1 MLMAVKNQF
10 KISLLSVKYAI
21 MREMLNKTTFI
32 TNVLFMI
39 LNNACMIVQWIVLF
53 SLKENVGGYTF
64 NQVMLLWGIAA
75 STYGFSHLF
84 FENSYHLSELIN
96 NGKLDSFLVQPKN
109 VLLSVITTDV
119 KSSALGDFI
128 YGYLMVLIF
137 GLSPLN
143 ILLFTL
149 FVVLGGIILT
159 CISIILGSLAFW
171 FSKSDIIAE
180 TGNRMMVSF
189 SNYPDGIFKGIVKI
203 LFYTLIPVGFVNH
216 IPVKVLTKFDLGLLF
231 SVVGVTVIFVILA
244 FVIFYRGLKR
254 YSSSNLMI
262 ARF

>member
-75 STYGFSHLF
+75 STYGFSHF
-84 FENSYHLSELIN
+84 FFANSYNLSELIN
-96 NGKLDSFLVQPKN
+96 NGKLDSYLVQPKN
-109 VLLSVITTDV
+109 VLLSVITMDV
-119 KSSALGDFI
+119 KTSALGDLI
-128 YGYLMVLIF
+128 YGYLMFFIF

-143 ILLFTL
+143 LLLFTL
-149 FVVLGGIILT
+149 FVILGGIILT
-159 CISIILGSLAFW
+159 SISIILGSLAFW
-171 FSKSDIIAE
+171 FSKSDIIAD

-189 SNYPDGIFKGIVKI
+189 ADYPV
-203 LFYTLIPVGFVNH
+203 
-216 IPVKVLTKFDLGLLF
+216 
-231 SVVGVTVIFVILA
+231 
-244 FVIFYRGLKR
+244 
-254 YSSSNLMI
+254 
-262 ARF
+262 